1 MSYKK
6 MPDGLLQQ
14 RLDEIQ
20 MPSYER
26 RVAQAHLARAEAI
39 ADLIVGAVNRLKAL
53 AKAFAGWRARTLAK
67 IG

>member
-6 MPDGLLQQ
+6 TPDDLLQQ

-26 RVAQAHLARAEAI
+26 LVAQAHLARAEAI
-39 ADLIVGAVNRLKAL
+39 ADLIVGAVNGLKAL
-53 AKAFAGWRARTLAK
+53 AKAFARWRVRTLAK

>member
-6 MPDGLLQQ
+6 TPDDLLQQ

-26 RVAQAHLARAEAI
+26 LVAQAHLARAEAI
-39 ADLIVGAVNRLKAL
+39 ADVIVRAVNGLKAL

>member
-1 MSYKK
+1 MSYKET
-6 MPDGLLQQ
+6 PDGLLQQ

-26 RVAQAHLARAEAI
+26 LVAQAHLAKAEAI
-39 ADLIVGAVNRLKAL
+39 ADLVVRAVNGLKAL
-53 AKAFAGWRARTLAK
+53 AKAFAGWRARALAK

>member
-6 MPDGLLQQ
+6 TPDGLLQQ
-14 RLDEIQ
+14 RLGEIQ

-26 RVAQAHLARAEAI
+26 LVAQAHLARAEAI
-39 ADLIVGAVNRLKAL
+39 VDLIVGAVNGLKTL
-53 AKAFAGWRARTLAK
+53 ARAFAVWRARTLAK

>member
-1 MSYKK
+1 MSYKRAR
-6 MPDGLLQQ
+6 DGLLQQ

-26 RVAQAHLARAEAI
+26 LVAQAHLARAEAI
-39 ADLIVGAVNRLKAL
+39 ADVIVRAVNGLKAL
-53 AKAFAGWRARTLAK
+53 AKAFAAWRARTLAK